1 MTRRIIVPTHRHVRR
16 RLAAVVSVLATAA
29 AVAAIEPST
38 AQAVQAHRPFTVS
51 VGPGG
56 SFRYS
61 DDTPA
66 ESFVAQDGT
75 YYFQE
80 SDSLYGA
87 GQPRQ
92 WSFYTGSNMDYA
104 TLDKPLSDA
113 VNPANPKDRNN
124 NTTWRCN
131 NSPTGQDATFAPKS
145 SGYVEKNY
153 CDLIG
158 VWVDPDTGDWYGLV
172 HNEFTPEPFGTD
184 GLHYDAIDYAVSTDQ
199 GHTWTIEGHA
209 LTTPYSTK
217 RDDTAAFPEQ
227 TYYYGDGD
235 PRLFVDTASGYFYIY
250 YGSRT
255 VDKSGGWVTFYE
267 HVARAPISAK
277 MAPSSWRKYYNG
289 SWSQP
294 GTGGKESNLIPVSAS
309 NPRGYT
315 PPSKEYKPTTPGTIQ
330 QQLAAGTV
338 PPTSPLFAMDITYDA
353 YLGVYIGEPQA
364 VDQSGNAPQQYYW
377 TSNLATQKWHLLG
390 DTGSLHDASWYRWFL
405 DSVSKTSGDIV
416 GKTFRSYCAV
426 ACADGS
432 NGSYANVTVTPAS
445 PPAAPVSPHRT
456 YQITDGQ
463 GRALAQLPGSGETV
477 SSPEPARSALAGWRF
492 VSNGDGSY
500 SVVNAQSGDY
510 LGVDSGS
517 TAGRAWSAQPTV
529 TTDGTG
535 GPAAGQQWW
544 LVRGTSP
551 ISGRP
556 LGTFRLVNRYS
567 DLVLGLPQTFGA
579 SSETTPVRTW
589 SGAGESPAQQMMT
602 VKPARAG

>member
-1 MTRRIIVPTHRHVRR
+1 MTSHIVVPPHQRARR
-16 RLAAVVSVLATAA
+16 RLVAVLSVMAIVAAGAAVQ
-29 AVAAIEPST
+29 PST
-38 AQAVQAHRPFTVS
+38 AQASQTPRSFTVS

-56 SFRYS
+56 GFRYP

-66 ESFVAQDGT
+66 GSFTAKDGT

-92 WSFYTGSNMDYA
+92 WSFYTGSNMDDA
-104 TLDKPLSDA
+104 TLDKTLSDA

-131 NSPTGQDATFAPKS
+131 NSPTGKEATYAAKG

-172 HNEFTPEPFGTD
+172 HNEFTPDPFGTD
-184 GLHYDAIDYAVSTDQ
+184 GLHYDAVDYAVSTDQ
-199 GHTWTIEGHA
+199 GQTWTIEGHV
-209 LTTPYSTK
+209 LTSPYATK
-217 RDDTAAFPEQ
+217 RDDTTAFPEQ

-235 PRLFVDTASGYFYIY
+235 PRLFVDTASGYFYVY

-277 MAPSSWRKYYNG
+277 MAPSSWRKYYDG

-294 GTGGKESNLIPVSAS
+294 GIGGKESNLIPVSAS

-315 PPSKEYKPTTPGTIQ
+315 SPSDEYKPATPGTIQ
-330 QQLAAGTV
+330 QQLAAGTA
-338 PPTSPLFAMDITYDA
+338 PPTSPLFAMDITWDA
-353 YLGVYIGEPQA
+353 YLGVYISEPQA

-405 DSVSKTSGDIV
+405 DSVNKTSGDIV

-426 ACADGS
+426 ACADGK
-432 NGSYANVTVTPAS
+432 NGAYANVTVTPAS
-445 PPAAPVSPHRT
+445 PAAPPVSPGHT
-456 YQITDGQ
+456 YRITDGQ
-463 GRALAQLPGSGETV
+463 GRMLAQLPGSGETV
-477 SSPEPARSALAGWRF
+477 SWPASARSALAGWRF

-500 SVVNAQSGDY
+500 SVLNAQSGEF
-510 LGVDSGS
+510 LGVDSAS
-517 TAGRAWSAQPTV
+517 IAGRAWGSQPTV
-529 TTDGTG
+529 TPEGPG

-544 LVRGTSP
+544 LVRDTSP

-567 DLVLGLPQTFGA
+567 NLVLGLPAAFGA
-579 SSETTPVRTW
+579 SSETVPVRTW
-589 SGAGESPAQQMMT
+589 SCAGQSPAQQVMT
-602 VKPARAG
+602 ITPVRAW